1 MVQTVGNVDRT
12 LFLAAVPSLTCC
24 WEDPGQML
32 RTEWYCHQTVHTV
45 VQHHMKGVKRGL
57 FVQCGCSFSSI
68 DLVSLDLNLY
78 SMIIFM
84 WKSCGPNLRHY
95 LWLVSYPNYIVLVPI
110 VWNHFFL
117 RARKC
122 GLETRL
128 TLGLST
134 AHVWIC
140 MALISTSAWIIWRV
154 WRPIASAHNPKI
166 VSTVCW
172 ETHGWLLWE
181 ANCTFP
187 QEAGIAILTTWW
199 LPIQHALAAR
209 SATWN

>member
-45 VQHHMKGVKRGL
+45 VQHHQMKGVKRGL

-117 RARKC
+117 RARKMRS
-122 GLETRL
+122 GNETNSGVVYCACVTVWL
-128 TLGLST
+128 WYQLQPGLSDEFGD
-134 AHVWIC
+134 
-140 MALISTSAWIIWRV
+140 L
-154 WRPIASAHNPKI
+154 
-166 VSTVCW
+166 
-172 ETHGWLLWE
+172 
-181 ANCTFP
+181 
-187 QEAGIAILTTWW
+187 
-199 LPIQHALAAR
+199 
-209 SATWN
+209 